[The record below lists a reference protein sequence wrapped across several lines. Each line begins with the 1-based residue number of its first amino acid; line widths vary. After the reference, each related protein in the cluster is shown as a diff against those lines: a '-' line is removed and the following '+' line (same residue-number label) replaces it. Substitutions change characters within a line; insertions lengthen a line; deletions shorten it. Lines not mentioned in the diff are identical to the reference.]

1 MVANLTMVL
10 AFSDVLDIVVHTG
23 STSAWT
29 MKTGGSGG
37 I

>member
-10 AFSDVLDIVVHTG
+10 AFSDVLDIVVHTSSA
-23 STSAWT
+23 STWT

-37 I
+37 V